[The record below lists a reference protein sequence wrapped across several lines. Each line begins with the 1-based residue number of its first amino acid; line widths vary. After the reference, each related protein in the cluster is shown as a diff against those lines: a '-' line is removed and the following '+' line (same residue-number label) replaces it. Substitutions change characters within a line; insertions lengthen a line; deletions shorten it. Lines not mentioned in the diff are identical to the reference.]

1 MKNWKV
7 TKDNV
12 KNLLG
17 IMDAMAGKMVYVG
30 VPGEATDRGEPI
42 NNATIGYIQENGS
55 PAANI
60 PARPHLVPGV
70 QDALPAVT
78 KILQVA
84 AEKAL
89 APAKGNKPPVSY
101 DQRLERAGFEGVKR
115 VKRRITS
122 QEGFEALADST
133 LAARERAGFK
143 GTKALIRS
151 GQYLNS
157 INHVVRS
164 K

>member
-17 IMDAMAGKMVYVG
+17 IMDSMAKKMVYVG
-30 VPGEATDRGEPI
+30 IPGEATDRGEPI
-42 NNATIGYIQENGS
+42 NNATLGYIQENGS

-78 KILQVA
+78 QILQVA

-89 APAKGNKPPVSY
+89 TPAKSNKPAASY
-101 DQRLERAGFEGVKR
+101 EQRLERAGFEAVKR

-122 QEGFEALADST
+122 QEGFEALAEST
-133 LAARERAGFK
+133 LAARERDGFK
-143 GTKALIRS
+143 GTKALIRT
-151 GQYLNS
+151 GQYLNAQ
-157 INHVVRS
+157 NFVVRN